1 MSLIFVSDLHVTS
14 KNPIC
19 RTDNMLAAQNE
30 KLDFLINFANENH
43 ADILSAGDQTDTPRD
58 FLSLW
63 ILMNKLKNLKQNFYC
78 CLGQHDKYARTEQPS
93 SVKILIE
100 HGYFKRLYNNIPT
113 PIQGYNIFGCDFGDD
128 PVEPKTGNNILVVHD
143 TITTREMAIKNV
155 KIKDAEEYA
164 NKNNK
169 YEYIVV
175 GDVHRRFLVKT
186 KYNTILNSGPVLR
199 DEAGEYFLDFKPGF
213 FFLDK
218 SNIKLIEFPHKA
230 DVISRVH
237 IKNKKETNMEF
248 NVQKG
253 ESKDIVELIK
263 NDIELNCDKEE
274 KKAVSKLIFG

>member
-1 MSLIFVSDLHVTS
+1 MIL
-14 KNPIC
+14 
-19 RTDNMLAAQNE
+19 AQNE
-30 KLDFLINFANENH
+30 KLDFLINFANENR

-78 CLGQHDKYARTEQPS
+78 CIGQHDKYARSEQPS

-100 HGYFKRLYNNIPT
+100 HGYFRRLYNNIPT
-113 PIQGYNIFGCDFGDD
+113 PIQGFNVFGCDFGED
-128 PVEPKTGNNILVVHD
+128 PIEPKTDNNILVVHD
-143 TITTREMAIKNV
+143 TITTIEMAIKNV

-164 NKNNK
+164 NKNKK
-169 YEYIVV
+169 YGYIIV
-175 GDVHRRFLVKT
+175 GDVHRRFLLKT
-186 KYNTILNSGPVLR
+186 KNNTILNSGPVLR
-199 DEAGEYFLDFKPGF
+199 DDASEYFLDYEPGF
-213 FFLDK
+213 YFLDK
-218 SNIKLIEFPHKA
+218 SKIELIKFPYKK

-237 IKNKKETNMEF
+237 IKNKKEATMNF

-263 NDIELNCDKEE
+263 SDIELNCDKEE